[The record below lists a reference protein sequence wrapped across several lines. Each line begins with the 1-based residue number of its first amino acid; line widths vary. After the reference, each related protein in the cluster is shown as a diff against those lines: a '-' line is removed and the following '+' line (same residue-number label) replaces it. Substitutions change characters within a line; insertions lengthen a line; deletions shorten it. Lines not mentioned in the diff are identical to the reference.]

1 MVAGSHILRLQCN
14 GASHRWVAPVRIR
27 LLLLLLLFI
36 IPVLMGMNQ
45 IRLQVVLP
53 SCSLVLCA
61 V

>member
-14 GASHRWVAPVRIR
+14 GASHRWVAPVRR
-27 LLLLLLLFI
+27 RLLLLLLFI
-36 IPVLMGMNQ
+36 IPVLMRMNQ